1 MLFAAM
7 ARHAASH
14 THQMPALFHSRSR
27 LKIGLVGGSFN
38 PAHDGHI
45 HVALEARRAL
55 GLDQIW
61 WLVSPQNPLKSAA
74 GMASL
79 ATRLA
84 YARDIA
90 GGYPFLR
97 VLAPEAGLPK
107 NYTYNTLIYLKKTL
121 PRARLVWIMG
131 ADNLDQFSRWHRHQD
146 LIRLLP
152 IAVID
157 RPSYSLKAIASGRWL
172 LGRRYQ
178 VGEMRRAITTRSLKL
193 PGWCFIAGKRHAASA
208 TEIRQQ
214 AQRATA

>member
-1 MLFAAM
+1 MLFVAM

-14 THQMPALFHSRSR
+14 RHQTPLLFHSRTG

-55 GLDQIW
+55 NLDQIW
-61 WLVSPQNPLKSAA
+61 WLVSPQNPLKSTA
-74 GMASL
+74 GMESL
-79 ATRLA
+79 AIRLA
-84 YARDIA
+84 HARKIA
-90 GGYPFLR
+90 APYPFLR
-97 VLAPEAGLPK
+97 VLTPEAGLPQ
-107 NYTYNTLIYLKKTL
+107 NYTYNTLTYLKKTMPL
-121 PRARLVWIMG
+121 ARLIWVMG

-146 LIRLLP
+146 MIHLLP

-157 RPSYSLKAIASGRWL
+157 RPSYSMKAIADGRGL

-178 VGEMRRAITTRSLKL
+178 VAKMRHAIAMRSLKL
-193 PGWCFIAGKRHAASA
+193 PSWCFIAGQRHAASA

-214 AQRATA
+214 AQSANA

>member
-1 MLFAAM
+1 MLFGAM
-7 ARHAASH
+7 AKHAASH
-14 THQMPALFHSRSR
+14 THQVPALFHSRSR

-38 PAHDGHI
+38 PAHEGHI

-61 WLVSPQNPLKSAA
+61 WLVTPQNPLKSSA

-90 GGYPFLR
+90 SGYPFLR
-97 VLAPEAGLPK
+97 VLAPESALPK
-107 NYTYNTLIYLKKTL
+107 NYTYDTLIYIKKTMPL
-121 PRARLVWIMG
+121 ARLVWIMG
-131 ADNLDQFSRWHRHQD
+131 ADNLDQFSRWYRHKG

-157 RPSYSLKAIASGRWL
+157 RPSYSLRAIASGRWL

-178 VGEMRRAITTRSLKL
+178 VGEMRRAITTRHLKL
-193 PGWCFIAGKRHAASA
+193 PGWCFIAGKRHVASA

-214 AQRATA
+214 AQRANA

>member
-1 MLFAAM
+1 M

-14 THQMPALFHSRSR
+14 HHQMPLLFHSRTS

-55 GLDQIW
+55 NLDQIW
-61 WLVSPQNPLKSAA
+61 WLVSPQNPLKSSAD
-74 GMASL
+74 MEPL

-84 YARDIA
+84 HARKIA
-90 GGYPFLR
+90 APYPFLR
-97 VLAPEAGLPK
+97 VLTPEAGLPH
-107 NYTYNTLIYLKKTL
+107 NYTYNTLTYLKKTMPL
-121 PRARLVWIMG
+121 ARLIWVMG

-146 LIRLLP
+146 MIRLLP

-157 RPSYSLKAIASGRWL
+157 RPSYSMKAIADGRWL
-172 LGRRYQ
+172 LGRRCQ
-178 VGEMRRAITTRSLKL
+178 VAKMRHAIAIRSLKL
-193 PGWCFIAGKRHAASA
+193 PSWCFIAGQRHAASA

-214 AQRATA
+214 EPESDRGPR

>member
-1 MLFAAM
+1 M
-7 ARHAASH
+7 ARHEASH
-14 THQMPALFHSRSR
+14 HHQMPLLFHSRTS

-55 GLDQIW
+55 NLDQIW
-61 WLVSPQNPLKSAA
+61 WLVSPQNPLKSTA
-74 GMASL
+74 GMESL

-84 YARDIA
+84 HARKIA
-90 GGYPFLR
+90 APYPFLR
-97 VLAPEAGLPK
+97 VLTPEAGLPQ
-107 NYTYNTLIYLKKTL
+107 NYTYNTLTYLKKTMPL
-121 PRARLVWIMG
+121 ARLIWVMG

-146 LIRLLP
+146 MIRLLP

-157 RPSYSLKAIASGRWL
+157 RPSYSMKAIAAGRWL

-178 VGEMRRAITTRSLKL
+178 VAKMRHAIAMRSLKL
-193 PGWCFIAGKRHAASA
+193 PSWCFIAGQRHAASA

-214 AQRATA
+214 AQSANA

>member
-1 MLFAAM
+1 M

-14 THQMPALFHSRSR
+14 HHQMPLLFHSRTS

-55 GLDQIW
+55 NLDQIW
-61 WLVSPQNPLKSAA
+61 WLVSPQNPLKSTA
-74 GMASL
+74 GMESL

-84 YARDIA
+84 HARKIA
-90 GGYPFLR
+90 APHPFLR
-97 VLAPEAGLPK
+97 VLSPEAGLPQ
-107 NYTYNTLIYLKKTL
+107 NYTYNTLTYLKKTMPL
-121 PRARLVWIMG
+121 ARLIWVMG

-146 LIRLLP
+146 MIRLLP

-157 RPSYSLKAIASGRWL
+157 RPSYSMKAIANGRWL

-178 VGEMRRAITTRSLKL
+178 VAKMRHAIAMRSLKL
-193 PGWCFIAGKRHAASA
+193 PSWCFIAGQRHAASA

-214 AQRATA
+214 AQSANA

>member
-1 MLFAAM
+1 M
-7 ARHAASH
+7 ARHEASYP
-14 THQMPALFHSRSR
+14 HQMPSLFHSRSR

-55 GLDQIW
+55 NLDQIW
-61 WLVSPQNPLKSAA
+61 WLVSPQNPLKSPDD
-74 GMASL
+74 MASL

-84 YARDIA
+84 HAREITTH
-90 GGYPFLR
+90 YPFLR
-97 VLAPEAGLPK
+97 VLAPEAGLPQ
-107 NYTYNTLIYLKKTL
+107 NYTYNTLTYLKKTMPL
-121 PRARLVWIMG
+121 ARLVWIMG

-146 LIRLLP
+146 MIRLLP

-157 RPSYSLKAIASGRWL
+157 RPSYSLTAIAAGRWL

-178 VGEMRRAITTRSLKL
+178 VAKMRHAIATRSLKL
-193 PGWCFIAGKRHAASA
+193 PGWCFIAGQRHAASA

-214 AQRATA
+214 AYSADA